1 MQLYRAYQL
10 EGGNEAWTPCFD
22 NADFDSLKPTF
33 ITVLACDTLI
43 AKDSPKVLIEGAKYL
58 GPMYFDLDSAELSEA
73 IAGAKALWG
82 KLKALE
88 LAPTDVEV
96 YLSGKKGLHI
106 LIPPVVFMEKQTP
119 VSKLPAIYKELA
131 FNLAVDTVDFAVY
144 SARRGRM
151 FRTHYNVR
159 ENGNYKVQISTA
171 ELEALT
177 EEGYDALC
185 QSGRGLLTQTPAF
198 CPRLAI
204 LYDGIKQKV
213 LALQKKKAKPV
224 DAATLRKHLPV
235 IQQLMRGERVKDGVG
250 FNKIAIQL
258 GIYAQEA
265 KLSEDQLIEQCQGL
279 IQNHTGDGYRYNS
292 PFKREEELRRMFNY
306 LEENCSYDY
315 AIAPIQAMLG
325 GADTK
330 VTAAD
335 FDEEGDIPSEDSD
348 PFLNDSDGGIYV
360 KGGHYYVA
368 GEQGDKHIMNA
379 RFKNVTVLR
388 VPETEEI
395 SCISAILVHEGKSA
409 TLTLERDT
417 FLSGNNLHRNVS
429 LHGASFTG
437 SDVHARYIY
446 SHMLQESKGKGGTV
460 YATAKEGLDVLCM
473 PLSEIVEARTP
484 FVVWCDAS
492 GVRLP
497 QSLVDQGLDVR
508 FAPEFGTL
516 GIMQTDLAKAPK
528 YPEWIVQEGN
538 KEAMRDCLVG
548 LVNCQDS
555 VPLGKMIGWM
565 VASFYTQLFRRLY
578 GKFPLMHINGSAG
591 SGKTEM
597 TEAMMHLFYYQ
608 GEPVMQAA
616 ASSSEFAMH
625 AALAGSASIPLILD
639 EYKPHAMNPQRVEAL
654 KSMFRNNYNGS
665 TVTKGGGNRNSSSF
679 RALSQTRLLGPLVFI
694 AEALETETA
703 ILERVVLVTL
713 RRQGGARGIKARP
726 FWDKFKSNKRCLSIL
741 GYYIAATLTN
751 GYTLE
756 KLSEEF
762 EPIFSAAKAANMGM
776 QEEDST
782 APNRE
787 NINERVVYN
796 HSVAEF
802 GFKKFLGLLKALLPD
817 EFEEHQLQLEAL
829 QTGIWQGLSSVVE
842 SAKPEFVKV
851 LVDMSDMSRFPET
864 NPFQLLHGR
873 DFEFGNI
880 GDTQTLRLVTRAV
893 YYKYKAHCRQIGSQ
907 GFFANDTSFIHALRD
922 SAVFLGTTEGT
933 KTLKQEAI
941 VLDYEALQRMQVP
954 AFHKG

>member
-10 EGGNEAWTPCFD
+10 EGGNEAWTACFD
-22 NADFDSLKPTF
+22 NADFNNLKPTF
-33 ITVLACDTLI
+33 ITVLGCDTLI
-43 AKDSPKVLIEGAKYL
+43 AKDSPKVLIDGAKYL
-58 GPMYFDLDSAELSEA
+58 GPMYFDLDSEDLGDA
-73 IAGAKALWG
+73 ITGAKALWA

-88 LAPTDVEV
+88 LKPSDVEV

-106 LIPPVVFMEKQTP
+106 LIPPAVFMEKSVP
-119 VSKLPAIYKELA
+119 VSKLPAVYKELA
-131 FNLAVDTVDFAVY
+131 FSLAVDTVDFAVY

-151 FRTHYNVR
+151 FRTHYNIR
-159 ENGNYKVQISTA
+159 ENGNYKVQITIP
-171 ELEALT
+171 ELEELT
-177 EEGYDALC
+177 EETYEVLC
-185 QSGRGLLTQTPAF
+185 KTPRSLLAQVPSF

-213 LALQKKKAKPV
+213 QALQKKKAKPV

-235 IQQLMRGERVKDGVG
+235 IQQLMKGERVKDGVG

-279 IQNHTGDGYRYNS
+279 IANHSGDGYRYNTA
-292 PFKREEELRRMFNY
+292 FKREEELRRMFNY

-325 GADTK
+325 GEGK
-330 VTAAD
+330 VSASD
-335 FDEEGDIPSEDSD
+335 FDTDDDAADSD
-348 PFLNDSDGGIYV
+348 PFLNDTDGGIYV

-379 RFKNVTVLR
+379 RFKGTVILR

-395 SCISAILVHEGKSA
+395 SCISTALLHEGRTSA
-409 TLTLERDT
+409 LILERDT
-417 FLSGNNLHRNVS
+417 FLSGNNLHRSIS

-446 SHMLQESKGKGGTV
+446 SHMLQESKSNGGTV

-473 PLSEIVEARTP
+473 PMSEIAEARTP
-484 FVVWCDAS
+484 FIVWCDAS

-497 QSLVDQGLDVR
+497 QKLADLGLDVR
-508 FAPEFGTL
+508 FAPEFGSA
-516 GIMQTDLAKAPK
+516 GVMQTDLAKAPK
-528 YPEWIVQEGN
+528 FPEWITQEGN
-538 KEAMRDCLVG
+538 KEALQDCLFG
-548 LVNCQDS
+548 LVNCQDPI
-555 VPLGKMIGWM
+555 PLGKMIGWM
-565 VASFYTQLFRRLY
+565 VASFYTQLFRRVY

-639 EYKPHAMNPQRVEAL
+639 EYKPHAMNPQRLEAV

-694 AEALETETA
+694 AEAIETETA

-713 RRQGGARGIKARP
+713 RKQGGNKGLKSAP
-726 FWDKFKSNKRCLSIL
+726 QWEKFKANKRCLSVL

-751 GYTLE
+751 GYSLE
-756 KLSEEF
+756 KLVEEF
-762 EPIFSAAKAANMGM
+762 GPLFAAAKATHMVGQDAEGNITTR
-776 QEEDST
+776 D
-782 APNRE
+782 

-802 GFKKFLGLLKALLPD
+802 GFRKFEELLKSMFPK
-817 EFEEHQLQLEAL
+817 EVEEHRLQIDSVKA
-829 QTGIWQGLSSVVE
+829 GIWHGLSSVVE
-842 SAKPEFVKV
+842 SAKPEFIKV
-851 LVDMSDMSRFPET
+851 LVDMSDMSRFPPE
-864 NPFQLLHGR
+864 NHNQLQYGR

-880 GDTQTLRLVTRAV
+880 GDTQTLRLVTRLV
-893 YYKYKAHCRQIGSQ
+893 YHKYKSHCRQIGNP
-907 GFFANDTSFIHALRD
+907 GFFANDMSFQHALKD
-922 SAVFLGTTEGT
+922 SAVFLGMAEGT
-933 KTLKQEAI
+933 KSLKQEVV
-941 VLDYEALQRMQVP
+941 VLDYETLQRMKVP